1 MNPREELVGKNYDK
15 CFWLASPLS
24 STANALKEMTQ
35 RQMEIMKRGASE
47 CAAAMAHAAAE
58 GVTGEQSRAE
68 SRAKAR
74 TGRARPAIR
83 GSGRGT
89 DRRKRPA
96 GGRAARTSS
105 LCFSGNFVI

>member
-1 MNPREELVGKNYDK
+1 MFLVGFSALVNSK
-15 CFWLASPLS
+15 CAQGNDSETNGNHEEGS
-24 STANALKEMTQ
+24 D
-35 RQMEIMKRGASE
+35 E
-47 CAAAMAHAAAE
+47 CAAAMAHSAAE

-68 SRAKAR
+68 SRAEAR